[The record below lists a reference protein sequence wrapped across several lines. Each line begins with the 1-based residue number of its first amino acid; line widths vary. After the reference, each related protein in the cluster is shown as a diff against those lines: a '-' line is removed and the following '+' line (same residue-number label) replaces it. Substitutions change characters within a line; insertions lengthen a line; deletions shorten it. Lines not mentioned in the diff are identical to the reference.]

1 MQPILYNVI
10 DHYQSTDAL
19 YNANGYGFLTEC
31 TEFFVTMEKNGAYNF
46 TAKIKSTDKLIK
58 YIKLGA
64 YIKAKVNNSENPQLF
79 YITKIESDKYGDLT
93 ISGEHVSRLFFQ
105 NGVLPMYNNFSKSVS
120 PVRILNDLYTSGENK
135 LWFETYPYTFFTV
148 QSNIVRKKE
157 YSLGYNTA
165 VKFESIFN
173 DETGG
178 LLVTFGGELS
188 FNNFAVFYQ
197 KQEPITTSSGY
208 RIAFGSNVSDYK
220 QTASFESYYTH
231 VVPYARCETT
241 DGKEVIVTANAI
253 YSTGIS
259 RSIKNVYLFDC
270 TSKIKKYTVD
280 PASGKNYNDV
290 RDALRQQTATY
301 MYDNEQTP
309 ESISITVNL
318 EEELAKM
325 YALKLYDYVTIV
337 MPDGTELNK
346 KISKTVFDSVS
357 EKYKEITIGNLEMSM
372 SDLLKIQR
380 RFKK

>member
-10 DHYQSTDAL
+10 DYYKSTDAL
-19 YNANGYGFLTEC
+19 YNANGYGFLTKC

-105 NGVLPMYNNFSKSVS
+105 NGVLPMYNNFSESVS
-120 PVRILNDLYTSGENK
+120 PVRILNNLYTSGENK

-165 VKFESIFN
+165 AKFESIFN

-309 ESISITVNL
+309 ESISITVSL

-325 YALKLYDYVTIV
+325 HHIKLYDYVTVV
-337 MPDGTELNK
+337 MLDGTEIK
-346 KISKTVFDSVS
+346 KKVSKTVFDSVS
-357 EKYKEITIGNLEMSM
+357 EKHKEITIGNLEMSM

>member
-1 MQPILYNVI
+1 MQPIIYDTTDKYKGTNDLYN
-10 DHYQSTDAL
+10 T
-19 YNANGYGFLTEC
+19 NGFGFLTKC
-31 TEFFVTMEKNGAYNF
+31 AEFLTTMEKNGAYNF

-64 YIKAKVNNSENPQLF
+64 YIKAKVNNSDKPQLF
-79 YITKIESDKYGDLT
+79 YITKIEADKYGDLT

-105 NGVLPMYNNFSKSVS
+105 NGVLPMYNNFSESVS
-120 PVRILNDLYTSGENK
+120 PVRILNDLYTSGENE
-135 LWFETYPYTFFTV
+135 LWFKTYPYTFFTV

-173 DETGG
+173 DETEG
-178 LLVTFGGELS
+178 LLVTFGGELI
-188 FNNFAVFYQ
+188 FNNFSINYQ
-197 KQEPITTSSGY
+197 LPAAGHSDY
-208 RIAFGSNVSDYK
+208 RIAFGTNVSSYK
-220 QTASFESYYTH
+220 QVASFESYYTH

-301 MYDNEQTP
+301 MYGNEQTP

-346 KISKTVFDSVS
+346 KISKTVYDSVT